1 MYNQNYNTFW
11 QRMHKSA
18 KEKNFPLRV
27 MFELTYRCNFYCRH
41 CYVPQGYRKKRELK
55 TKEVFLILDQLADMG
70 CFYLGFTGG
79 EPFMRKDVLD
89 IFRYARKKGFEI
101 IIYTNGSLIN
111 KKTADA
117 LRDIRPNKIDIT
129 MPAISK
135 GVFEKIVQAKDS
147 HRRVFEAIEL
157 LHKNRINL
165 GFKSCVLKENES
177 EIKDIQYFASS
188 LGASHRLDDTLS
200 PCLDGSKKP
209 YEYRGRGELGGVHA
223 SRCTLHASRFT
234 PHATRHTPHAD
245 CEPNDAGLKQVI
257 NSHSLSVKNLFKCGA
272 GFSQAAITP
281 SGELKMCVMID
292 CFKYNILKSSFKDSW
307 HRLKEAA
314 DSIKPDKRYK
324 CIKCELRLYCKWCP
338 GQGWLYDK
346 NFLSCD
352 PESYNRAKSLKESYE
367 RNAI

>member
-1 MYNQNYNTFW
+1 MSCGIDMINRSYGNFW
-11 QRMHKSA
+11 SRIHKLA
-18 KEKNFPLRV
+18 KKKSFPLRL
-27 MFELTYRCNFYCRH
+27 MFELTYRCNFHCRH

-55 TKEVFLILDQLADMG
+55 TKEVFLILDQLADIG

-79 EPFMRKDVLD
+79 EPFMRKDILD

-111 KKTADA
+111 KRIAHA
-117 LRDIRPNKIDIT
+117 LGDISPNKIDIT
-129 MPAISK
+129 IPAMSK
-135 GVFEKIVQAKDS
+135 SAFEKIARARGS

-209 YEYRGRGELGGVHA
+209 YEYRGKGELGA
-223 SRCTLHASRFT
+223 LHAS
-234 PHATRHTPHAD
+234 RHTPHAD
-245 CEPNDAGLKQVI
+245 CESNDNGLKQVI
-257 NSHSLSVKNLFKCGA
+257 NSQPLSVQNLFKCGA
-272 GFSQAAITP
+272 GLSQAAITP

-292 CFKYNILKSSFKDSW
+292 CFKYNILKSSLKDSW
-307 HRLKEAA
+307 QKLREAA
-314 DSIKPDKRYK
+314 SNIKPGKGYQ
-324 CIKCELRLYCKWCP
+324 CNNCELLLYCKWCP

-346 NFLSCD
+346 NFLSCG

-367 RNAI
+367 RNTI